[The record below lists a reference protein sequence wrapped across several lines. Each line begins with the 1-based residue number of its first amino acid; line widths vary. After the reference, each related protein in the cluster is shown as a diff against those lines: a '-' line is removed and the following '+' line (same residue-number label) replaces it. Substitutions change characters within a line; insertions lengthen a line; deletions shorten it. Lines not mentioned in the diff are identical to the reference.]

1 VSVRA
6 LASLAVL
13 LALAGPTGAR
23 QATFTAKTEAV
34 RVDVLVTENGRPLL
48 GLKPADFELRDN
60 GVPQQIDLASFEQIP
75 LNVVLTLDT
84 SNSVAGERLEHL
96 RAACKALLEKV
107 KKDEQAAVITF
118 SHVVRVGSALTPELS
133 PVRAAIE
140 TAKPSGGTALVDAS
154 FSGTL
159 LGESDVGR
167 SLMIVFSDGVD
178 TASWLTPD
186 GVLDIA
192 RRSDVI
198 AYGVSAGKTRSD
210 FLPELVEATGGRLFR
225 VESTNDLGP
234 TFVGILEEF
243 RLRYL
248 LSYSPRGVS
257 KEGWH
262 KLDVRVKRRGVTVRA
277 RPGYLAGS

>member
-1 VSVRA
+1 MFVGLMA
-6 LASLAVL
+6 LVMLRSPIA
-13 LALAGPTGAR
+13 AR

-34 RVDVLVTENGRPLL
+34 RVDVLVTENGRPVL
-48 GLKPADFELRDN
+48 GLKPADFVVVDN
-60 GVPQQIDLASFEQIP
+60 GVPQQVDLASFEQIP

-96 RAACKALLEKV
+96 RSACKALLDKV

-118 SHVVRVGSALTPELS
+118 SHVVRLGSGLTHELTP
-133 PVRAAIE
+133 VRTAIE
-140 TAKPSGGTALVDAS
+140 AVQPSGGTALVDAS
-154 FSGTL
+154 FAGVL

-186 GVLDIA
+186 SVLDVA

-198 AYGVSAGKTRSD
+198 AYGVSAGQTRSD
-210 FLPELVEATGGRLFR
+210 FLPEVVEATGGRLFR
-225 VESTNDLGP
+225 VEATDDLGP

-248 LSYSPRGVS
+248 VSYTPRGVS

>member
-1 VSVRA
+1 VTGRA

-13 LALAGPTGAR
+13 LVLGSPIGAR

-34 RVDVLVTENGRPLL
+34 RVDVLVTENGRPVL
-48 GLKPADFELRDN
+48 GLKPADFVVLDN

-96 RAACKALLEKV
+96 RGACKALLDKV

-118 SHVVRVGSALTPELS
+118 SHVVRVGSALTLELS

-140 TAKPSGGTALVDAS
+140 TAEPSGGTALVDAS
-154 FSGTL
+154 FAGL
-159 LGESDVGR
+159 MLGESDVGR
-167 SLMIVFSDGVD
+167 GLLIVFSDGVD
-178 TASWLTPD
+178 TASWLTSD

-198 AYGVSAGKTRSD
+198 AYGVSAGQTRSD
-210 FLPELVEATGGRLFR
+210 FLPELIEATGGRLFR
-225 VESTNDLGP
+225 VEGTDDLGP

-248 LSYSPRGVS
+248 VSYSPRGVS

-277 RPGYLAGS
+277 RPGYLAGF

>member
-1 VSVRA
+1 M
-6 LASLAVL
+6 
-13 LALAGPTGAR
+13 
-23 QATFTAKTEAV
+23 
-34 RVDVLVTENGRPLL
+34 RVDVLVTENGRPVL
-48 GLKPADFELRDN
+48 GLKPTDFVVLDN

-96 RAACKALLEKV
+96 RGACKALMDNV

-118 SHVVRVGSALTPELS
+118 SHVVRVGSALTLELA

-140 TAKPSGGTALVDAS
+140 TAEPSGGTALVDAS
-154 FSGTL
+154 FAGL
-159 LGESDVGR
+159 MLGESDVGR

-198 AYGVSAGKTRSD
+198 AYGVSAGQTRSD
-210 FLPELVEATGGRLFR
+210 FLPELIDATGGRLFR
-225 VESTNDLGP
+225 VEATNDLGP

-248 LSYSPRGVS
+248 VSYSPQGVS
-257 KEGWH
+257 KDGWH

-277 RPGYLAGS
+277 RPGYLAGF

>member
-1 VSVRA
+1 
-6 LASLAVL
+6 
-13 LALAGPTGAR
+13 
-23 QATFTAKTEAV
+23 
-34 RVDVLVTENGRPLL
+34 
-48 GLKPADFELRDN
+48 
-60 GVPQQIDLASFEQIP
+60 
-75 LNVVLTLDT
+75 VLTLDT

-96 RAACKALLEKV
+96 RAACKALLDKV

-118 SHVVRVGSALTPELS
+118 SHVVRVGSALTAALA

-140 TAKPSGGTALVDAS
+140 SAESSGGTALVDAS
-154 FSGTL
+154 FAGLL

-186 GVLDIA
+186 SVLDVA

-198 AYGVSAGKTRSD
+198 AYGVSAGRRHSE
-210 FLPELVEATGGRLFR
+210 FLPELVEATGGRLLR
-225 VESTNDLGP
+225 VDGTKDLGP
-234 TFVGILEEF
+234 AFVGILEEF

-248 LSYSPRGVS
+248 LSYSPQGVS